1 MNNRNKK
8 QKLKQLNQLK
18 KEKSKELNKNF
29 YIYMSIND
37 IDYFVGTLCVHSKLP
52 KYEYSTF
59 EYDKEWLNNKYAFPL
74 GYDLPL
80 QPCIFNSLETCNL
93 KKDKSMF
100 FSISFLTVVDK
111 VDFYYEYLLIYAM
124 KNGLIQ
130 KGEHVD
136 LNYLY
141 EWFKQAT
148 VTSPKFATNYATD
161 TSLSLL
167 NNFPLLNDYTRT
179 GSIRYKTDK
188 NGDFISVFDKNLLP
202 KIDEI
207 DDIIDIIEKVENNTE
222 NLSELKRLHV
232 CVSSLDGRQPKSS
245 VTDDDGNLYIAKL
258 SAVKDKDTFFNKE
271 LLALILAKKYGI
283 RVEEYSIHK
292 TKDNKQFF
300 LIKRFD
306 REQSKRIPVM
316 RMNVIIPLHK
326 WDREKILV
334 QGIKNLCKENYITN
348 VQEFYKRLLFRVAIG
363 DKPACIPNT
372 CFLFDIETGWNISPD
387 YDVTIGYSTITGGHS
402 MPRKIVRKRLALKQV
417 LKKAKYFKINKA
429 HLRYLLKHLQIAL
442 KNWKTDALNVGF
454 NEEELQNIRIFK
466 EAFIGL

>member
-8 QKLKQLNQLK
+8 QKLKQLNQIK

-37 IDYFVGTLCVHSKLP
+37 VDYFVGTLCVHSKLP

-59 EYDKEWLNNKYAFPL
+59 EYSKEWLNNKYAFSL

-80 QPCIFNSLETCNL
+80 QQGIFNSLETCNL
-93 KKDKSMF
+93 KNDKSMF

-111 VDFYYEYLLIYAM
+111 VDFYYEYLLIYAT

-130 KGEHVD
+130 KGEQVD

-141 EWFKQAT
+141 EWFKHAT
-148 VTSPKFATNYATD
+148 VISPKFATNYATE
-161 TSLSLL
+161 TCLSLL
-167 NNFPLLNDYTRT
+167 NNFPLLNDYTRA

-188 NGDFISVFDKNLLP
+188 NGEFISAFDKNFLP
-202 KIDEI
+202 EIDEI
-207 DDIIDIIEKVENNTE
+207 DEIIDIIKKVEINE
-222 NLSELKRLHV
+222 ESLAELERLHV
-232 CVSSLDGRQPKSS
+232 CVSALDGRQPKIS
-245 VTDDDGNLYIAKL
+245 VIDKDGNLYIAKL
-258 SAVKDKDTFFNKE
+258 SAVKDKDIFFNKE

-283 RVEEYSIHK
+283 NVEEYSVHK
-292 TKDNKQFF
+292 TKDEKPFL

-316 RMNVIIPLHK
+316 RMNVIIPLYK
-326 WDREKILV
+326 WNKDKVLV
-334 QGIKNLCKENYITN
+334 KGIKDLCKKNYVENLR
-348 VQEFYKRLLFRVAIG
+348 EFYKRLLFRVAIG
-363 DKPACIPNT
+363 DKIMFIPNT
-372 CFLFDIETGWNISPD
+372 SFLFDVEKGWKLSPD
-387 YDVTIGYSTITGGHS
+387 YDITVGYSTISVRS
-402 MPRKIVRKRLALKQV
+402 MPRNIVRKRLALREV

-429 HLRYLLKHLQIAL
+429 RSRYLLKHLQIAL
-442 KNWKTDALNVGF
+442 KNWKKDALNVGF
-454 NEEELQNIRIFK
+454 KEEELSNVRIYK